1 MTLETQTQFAKRRGV
16 GKSAVTNW
24 KNAGLLVFAEDADGR
39 AKVHVER
46 SEARLN
52 ARLDPMRGRPTSG
65 VASATELE
73 LEPVEEPALPIAASR
88 NLAQA
93 RAELVDEDL
102 YGRRMKNAQTAG
114 ELVALVEMERRASEL
129 GRLARERVAA
139 ELRGVAERLSATGDV
154 RAVMA
159 ILDEATGKAF
169 AALAASVASGV
180 MDADDEEES
189 EDDSDE
195 AVAALAA

>member
-52 ARLDPMRGRPTSG
+52 ARLDPMRGRPTG
-65 VASATELE
+65 GTAAGELE
-73 LEPVEEPALPIAASR
+73 LEPVEDVAMPIAAAR

-114 ELVALVEMERRASEL
+114 ELVALIEMERRASEL
-129 GRLARERVAA
+129 GRLARERVSA

-180 MDADDEEES
+180 IDADDEEES
-189 EDDSDE
+189 EDGTGE
-195 AVAALAA
+195 ATAEAA